1 MSELLCLW
9 LCNIYGNK
17 NVNVVSSRTINLHIG
32 SVDVLFDLYDECL
45 IIWPT
50 GIFSNSYYY
59 NDPMFFDSVQIFID
73 DIIGVYDV

>member
-17 NVNVVSSRTINLHIG
+17 NVSVVSNRTINLQIG
-32 SVDVLFDLYDECL
+32 IVGVLFDLYDEYL
-45 IIWPT
+45 VIWPT
-50 GIFSNSYYY
+50 GTFSNRYYY

-73 DIIGVYDV
+73 DILGVYDV